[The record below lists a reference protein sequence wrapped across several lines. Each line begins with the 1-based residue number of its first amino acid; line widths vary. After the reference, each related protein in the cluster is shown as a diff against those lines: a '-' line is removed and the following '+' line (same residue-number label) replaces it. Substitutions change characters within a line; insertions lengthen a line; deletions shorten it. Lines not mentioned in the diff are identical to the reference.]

1 LSRFGSKTD
10 ALTSAAIERATIQM
24 RGSSNMRAFRFSI
37 SPGWTEILKQA
48 SSAIYA
54 GNCFERAA
62 SLAFFF
68 FLALFPALLF
78 FVSLAGMLPI
88 DHIVDRIVT
97 VLSRVAPG
105 DVVSIAREQ
114 LVQIAHQP
122 HRGTLTL
129 GLIAALWSTSS
140 GITAVVDMLN
150 QAHHITE
157 TRSWWR
163 VRLTAIVLTLAL
175 SIATLIAF
183 ALVMLGPTL
192 ASYAADW
199 LPFGRLF
206 EWTWNIVR
214 WPVAFALVAVA
225 LGCLYHFSPDTKH
238 EWVWFTPGSVTAT
251 AIWLLISLA
260 FKWYVSHFADYQKTY
275 GAIGGVMVALLWF
288 YVIGLAIL
296 IGAQLD
302 ATIEHASPDGDSA
315 ATSWSTT
322 P

>member
-1 LSRFGSKTD
+1 
-10 ALTSAAIERATIQM
+10 
-24 RGSSNMRAFRFSI
+24 MRAVKFSA
-37 SPGWTEILKQA
+37 SPGWSEILKQA
-48 SSAIYA
+48 SAAIYA

-78 FVSLAGMLPI
+78 VVSLAGMLPVDDMI
-88 DHIVDRIVT
+88 DRIVT

-105 DVVSIAREQ
+105 DVVSIARQQ
-114 LVQIAHQP
+114 LVQIARQP
-122 HRGTLTL
+122 HRGALTL
-129 GLIAALWSTSS
+129 GLIATLWSTST
-140 GITAVVDMLN
+140 GITAVVDALN
-150 QAHHITE
+150 QAHQITE
-157 TRSWWR
+157 SRSWWR
-163 VRLTAIVLTLAL
+163 VRLTAIALTVAL

-192 ASYAADW
+192 ARHAADY
-199 LPFGRLF
+199 LAFGRLF
-206 EWTWNIVR
+206 EWTWNVLR
-214 WPVAFALVAVA
+214 WPAAFALVAAA
-225 LGCLYHFSPDTKH
+225 LGCIYQFAPDTRH

-275 GAIGGVMVALLWF
+275 GAIGAVMIALLWF
-288 YVIGLAIL
+288 YFTGLAIL

-302 ATIEHASPDGDSA
+302 ATIEHASLGGDSVS
-315 ATSWSTT
+315 TSWSTT